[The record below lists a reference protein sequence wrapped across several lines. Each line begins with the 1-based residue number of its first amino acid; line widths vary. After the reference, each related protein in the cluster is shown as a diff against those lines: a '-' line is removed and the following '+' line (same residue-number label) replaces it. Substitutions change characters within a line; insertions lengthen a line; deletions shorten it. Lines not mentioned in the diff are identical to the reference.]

1 MSVVINIVKRYN
13 VSVDKGACFPV
24 YSINYTEALS
34 HIPLSVDAKEYLA
47 RLRKGGK
54 YTNVNSS

>member
-1 MSVVINIVKRYN
+1 M
-13 VSVDKGACFPV
+13 DKEVCFPV
-24 YSINYTEALS
+24 YPINYTEALS

>member
-1 MSVVINIVKRYN
+1 MNSVKRYN
-13 VSVDKGACFPV
+13 VIVDKGACFPV
-24 YSINYTEALS
+24 YPINHTEALS

-54 YTNVNSS
+54 YINVNSS